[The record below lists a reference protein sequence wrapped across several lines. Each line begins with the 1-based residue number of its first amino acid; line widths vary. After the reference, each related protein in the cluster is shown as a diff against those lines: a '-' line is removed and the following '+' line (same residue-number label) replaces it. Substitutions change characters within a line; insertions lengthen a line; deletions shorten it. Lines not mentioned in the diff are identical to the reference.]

1 MKIAVV
7 KETRQD
13 EKRVALVPSIIK
25 SLVDIGVKVSV
36 EADAGKQSGF
46 SNQDYSHH
54 GAEVIHDKQQLYH
67 NADIVLWLKRPAN
80 ESIELDYLSSD
91 SLLVGF
97 LDPLK
102 KDGHI
107 EAYSN
112 KQLTTFSWELLPP
125 TEATQAMNAFAEMG
139 VLAGEIA
146 CQNAL
151 RSINIEQKKAVV
163 LVIGTGN
170 AGLAA
175 ARKAF
180 DAGHHIVILSTN
192 RQFESLATEELS
204 GEFILL
210 QQNDNAEETLQQQ
223 QQQLHTIIH
232 SHQPDAIIT
241 TARRYGQCA
250 PMLITDKALRDMK
263 SGAVIEDLTASI
275 GGNTAFTELD
285 KQVKLPNKVLIR
297 NQSNYPS
304 QDPTKASEYYAR
316 SAFHLIKHIKKNKEA
331 NDDYDISN
339 DPLLHK
345 AILTHQGHCCL

>member
-1 MKIAVV
+1 MV

-13 EKRVALVPSIIK
+13 EKRVALIPSIIK
-25 SLVDIGVKVSV
+25 SLVDIGVQVSV

-46 SNQDYSHH
+46 SDQEYSDH
-54 GAEVIHDKQQLYH
+54 GAEIIHDKQQLYH
-67 NADIVLWLKRPAN
+67 NADIALWLKRPAD
-80 ESIELDYLSSD
+80 ESRELDYLSSD

-102 KDGHI
+102 KDGHV
-107 EAYSN
+107 EAYSD
-112 KQLTTFSWELLPP
+112 KQLTTFSWELLPS
-125 TEATQAMNAFAEMG
+125 TEETQAMNAFAKMG

-151 RSINIEQKKAVV
+151 HSINVIQQKAVV

-175 ARKAF
+175 AREAF
-180 DAGHHIVILSTN
+180 NAGHHIVMLSTN
-192 RQFESLATEELS
+192 QQFASLVTEELL

-210 QQNDNAEETLQQQ
+210 QQSENPEKTLQQQ
-223 QQQLHTIIH
+223 QQQLHSIIH

-250 PMLITDKALRDMK
+250 PILITDEALRDMK
-263 SGAVIEDLTASI
+263 SGSVIEDLTASI
-275 GGNTAFTELD
+275 GGNTVFTELD
-285 KQVKLPNKVLIR
+285 KQIKLPNEVLIR

-304 QDPTKASEYYAR
+304 QDPTKASEYYAK
-316 SAFHLIKHIKKNKEA
+316 SAFHLIQHIKQHKEA
-331 NDDYDISN
+331 DNHYDISH

-345 AILTHQGHCCL
+345 AILTHQGHCYL